1 MTKFV
6 VSHINFYDNDLRSEI
21 VLGDTWEDA
30 LLNSRF
36 DLAWIFDDAEI
47 FSLEEAKQRAF
58 DGDSMINVITV

>member
-6 VSHINFYDNDLRSEI
+6 VSHISFHDNDLQSEV
-21 VLGDTWEDA
+21 VLADTWEDA

-36 DLAWIFDDAEI
+36 DLAHLFEEDV

-58 DGDSMINVITV
+58 DSDSMINVITV

>member
-6 VSHINFYDNDLRSEI
+6 VSHFSFYDNDLRSEI

-36 DLAWIFDDAEI
+36 DLAHLFEEDV

-58 DGDSMINVITV
+58 DSDSMINVIEI

>member
-6 VSHINFYDNDLRSEI
+6 VSYISFHDNDLQSEV
-21 VLGDTWEDA
+21 VLADTWEDA

-36 DLAWIFDDAEI
+36 DLAWIFDDVEI

-58 DGDSMINVITV
+58 DGDSMINVIEI

>member
-1 MTKFV
+1 MPKFV
-6 VSHINFYDNDLRSEI
+6 VSYINFHDNNLQSEI

-36 DLAWIFDDAEI
+36 DLAYLFEEDV

-58 DGDSMINVITV
+58 DSDSMINVIEI

>member
-6 VSHINFYDNDLRSEI
+6 VSHINFYDNDLQSEV
-21 VLGDTWEDA
+21 VLADTWEDA
-30 LLNSRF
+30 LRNSRF